1 MKCKVWTG
9 YVWFNIGYRVFRL
22 HKNTILGPLLGVN
35 QMCGD
40 RSKCTIVP
48 DTQLS
53 GCVSSINT
61 FIVGE
66 TLGLLLKFWLNL
78 DSIFRSVVWI
88 V

>member
-1 MKCKVWTG
+1 MVQ
-9 YVWFNIGYRVFRL
+9 YRVQGVPITQKHNF
-22 HKNTILGPLLGVN
+22 GPLSGVS

-66 TLGLLLKFWLNL
+66 TMGLLLKFWLNL